1 MRQIFCLLLI
11 SLPSFLLAQTFTI
24 NGTIQD
30 EQGQILPGAVVQLEY
45 PWEEV
50 IQSKVTSQTGKFFFE
65 NIEQGGY
72 QIRISFLSY
81 ETQVLECNLSYNNH
95 EFGAIK
101 LLKSNLELNEF
112 EVKDKA
118 PLAQIIDDTTQYNA
132 SSFKTLKDANTGDLL
147 EKMPGISNNN
157 GELQAQGEKVERV
170 LVDGK
175 PFFGNDPKAAVQNIP
190 AEMVDKIQIYDQK
203 SQQAQFTGFDDGETS
218 KTINIIT
225 KSDRKAGQFGRIY
238 GGVGDDG
245 KYKGG
250 GNASLFNGDQ
260 RISIIG
266 QSNNINIQNFSS
278 EDLLGIS
285 GSSKGR
291 RGGGSWKGGNSNFSV
306 PQSNG
311 ISQTNAF
318 GFNYNDQLGKKVKF
332 SASYFGNLSENQLV
346 ENTQRYFVGRM
357 ENQVYTEDYISTR
370 DNSNHRLNM
379 DFNWEIDSLN
389 SINIRPRL
397 SLQTSAENSFTD
409 SNTEFLSDALNTSN
423 NDYQS
428 ELLGYNFR
436 NNLLWRK
443 KFKNKKNTFSLNIN
457 TTLNNNDSESRQLS
471 DNILYKPVESNDII
485 DQETEFTSLGW
496 QIRNNATYTIPHKEF
511 GMFSISANYDVEEE
525 RISNYT
531 YGLDSVSNTYSKV
544 DDLLSGENNY
554 ITHTQYLNAG
564 YNFRKGRDI
573 FVLARLRAQTAQ
585 LSGDEIYPQNSTLD
599 KSFQALLPFVF
610 AKINISKTENLRIFY
625 RSSADLPSGNELN
638 YILNNSNPIQLSIG
652 NPALNQSISH
662 RVFFRYQKTNAEKAN
677 LFYANVGL
685 TYTNNYIGTAL
696 YLPGSEAPILSQ
708 LDVPRSAQL
717 SQSVN
722 LDGYWSS
729 NGYITYG
736 LPLSKLRSNLNLS
749 LNGAYIRR
757 PGLINEEYNF
767 SNNTNAGFGLGLSS
781 NFSDQ
786 LDFNLSSKTSYNWV
800 VNTIQE
806 QLDANFINQNTT
818 FKFAWVLKER
828 LITRSNIT
836 HQYYDGLSDNLNQ
849 SFFLW
854 SASIGLKLLKDQ
866 QGELAI
872 EVFDILNQNQA
883 IVRNITEVYYE
894 DVQSNVLQQFF
905 MLSFTYNFKNFNTGK
920 QKSKKPEWKGGYP
933 YGRG

>member
-1 MRQIFCLLLI
+1 MRQLFCLLLI
-11 SLPSFLLAQTFTI
+11 SLPGFLLAQTFTI
-24 NGTIQD
+24 NGSIQD

-50 IQSKVTSQTGKFFFE
+50 IQSKVTTQTGTFTFD

-81 ETQVLECNLSYNNH
+81 ETQVLECNLNSKNY
-95 EFGAIK
+95 EFGVIQLQK
-101 LLKSNLELNEF
+101 TNLELNEF
-112 EVKDKA
+112 EVKEKA

-132 SSFKTLKDANTGDLL
+132 SSFKTLKDASTGDLL

-238 GGVGDDG
+238 GGIGDDG

-260 RISIIG
+260 RISVIG

-291 RGGGSWKGGNSNFSV
+291 RGGGSWRGDNSNFSV

-311 ISQTNAF
+311 ISQTHAL
-318 GFNYNDQLGKKVKF
+318 GFNYNDQLGEKVKF

-346 ENTQRYFVGRM
+346 ENTQRYFVGRQ
-357 ENQVYTEDYISTR
+357 ENQVYTEDYLSTR

-389 SINIRPRL
+389 SINIRPSL
-397 SLQTSAENSFTD
+397 SLQTSAENSLTN

-443 KFKNKKNTFSLNIN
+443 KFKDKKNTFSLNIN
-457 TTLNNNDSESRQLS
+457 TTINNNDSDSRQRS
-471 DNILYKPVESNDII
+471 DNILYVPVESNDII
-485 DQETEFTSLGW
+485 DQETAFTSLGW

-511 GMFSISANYDVEEE
+511 GMFSISANYDIEEE

-531 YGLDSVSNTYSKV
+531 YGLDSISNTYSKV
-544 DDLLSGENNY
+544 DNLLSGENNY
-554 ITHTQYLNAG
+554 FTHTQYLNAG
-564 YNFRKGRDI
+564 YNFRKGRDV

-585 LSGDEIYPQNSTLD
+585 LSGEEIYPQSSTLN

-610 AKINISKTENLRIFY
+610 ARINISKTENLRIFY
-625 RSSADLPSGNELN
+625 RSSANLPSGNELN
-638 YILNNSNPIQLSIG
+638 YVLNNSNPIQLSIG

-662 RVFFRYQKTNAEKAN
+662 RVFFRYQKTDAEKAN

-722 LDGYWSS
+722 LDGYLSS

-757 PGLINEEYNF
+757 PGLVNEEYNY

-786 LDFNLSSKTSYNWV
+786 LDFNLSSNTSYNWV

-806 QLDANFINQNTT
+806 QLDANFINQSTS

-828 LITRSNIT
+828 LISRSNIT
-836 HQYYDGLSDNLNQ
+836 HQYYNGLSDNLNQ

-854 SASIGLKLLKDQ
+854 SASIGLKMLKDQ

-883 IVRNITEVYYE
+883 IVRNVTEVYFE

-920 QKSKKPEWKGGYP
+920 QKSKKPDWNRAYP